1 MTASA
6 SARAVLSDR
15 IRELLVESLRLDG
28 LDPFAI
34 DLDSPLFGA
43 GLGLDSVD
51 ALELVVAL
59 EREFGVT
66 VPSEEVGSDAFGSV
80 RALAEW
86 LAPRLAART
95 AAGDAP
101 GVAPGIGDPPR

>member
-1 MTASA
+1 MTAA
-6 SARAVLSDR
+6 PGAA
-15 IRELLVESLRLDG
+15 ELAPRLKRLVVESLKLDG
-28 LDPFAI
+28 LDPESI
-34 DLDSPLFGA
+34 GDDQPLFGGA
-43 GLGLDSVD
+43 LGLDSVD

-66 VPSEEVGSDAFGSV
+66 VPSEEVGSDAFRSV